1 MEWTQQTRGR
11 LGSTGTGWD
20 SITYRAASPQPVAAS
35 PHSPAPLPH
44 SPAALPT
51 ARRRFPQSGG
61 RGMPRRAI
69 NSASVQRPASA
80 EAPPRR
86 GRAVGKFSQRAATRV
101 SRCAAAPSV
110 YDWQLRVQRTVISL
124 QCGPRCSAECDPTP
138 LGARPP
144 DDGYSADEEDRWS
157 GRVSGRVRVRRR
169 GPTGPRA
176 PRGRS
181 LVVLR
186 PWRGALRTR
195 RCAVDSNHQHRR
207 SPPHG
212 RAGRR
217 QPCARFRPSCRSKIK
232 CIECI
237 FTLRPHR
244 APTRDREI

>member
-1 MEWTQQTRGR
+1 M
-11 LGSTGTGWD
+11 
-20 SITYRAASPQPVAAS
+20 
-35 PHSPAPLPH
+35 
-44 SPAALPT
+44 
-51 ARRRFPQSGG
+51 RF
-61 RGMPRRAI
+61 
-69 NSASVQRPASA
+69 
-80 EAPPRR
+80 R

-101 SRCAAAPSV
+101 IRCAAAPSV

-138 LGARPP
+138 PGARPP
-144 DDGYSADEEDRWS
+144 DGYSAEEDRWS

-169 GPTGPRA
+169 GHTGPRA

-186 PWRGALRTR
+186 PWRGALRSPRTR
-195 RCAVDSNHQHRR
+195 PLCRR
-207 SPPHG
+207 LKPPAPHGPPHAG
-212 RAGRR
+212 PRAGR
-217 QPCARFRPSCRSKIK
+217 PGSPARFRPSCHSKIK